1 MKREILVFLIGKI
14 FLDVI
19 CRHLCILF
27 ISVSLFGASKSLF
40 IPPNFNK
47 VNLKFFFGYVREAN
61 WIRKQKKN
69 PLISRRSGSL
79 NQSQYFV
86 HDVTQILR
94 NQNFNAKKP
103 TVLYVHG
110 WTQSPDAETSQLLI
124 KAYLKRG
131 DYNILILDWSDYS
144 MGLYSSA
151 MIRISKI
158 SRIFG
163 RALLRLFDKGLSS
176 KSFHCVGHSFGAHA
190 CGIMGRELFQIS
202 NRKHKLG
209 RLAH

>member
-1 MKREILVFLIGKI
+1 MHFVHFSIIVWCFQISIYSAKFQQSELEILLRV
-14 FLDVI
+14 
-19 CRHLCILF
+19 CER
-27 ISVSLFGASKSLF
+27 SKL
-40 IPPNFNK
+40 NK
-47 VNLKFFFGYVREAN
+47 KT
-61 WIRKQKKN
+61 KKN

-94 NQNFNAKKP
+94 NQNFNAKKA

-124 KAYLKRG
+124 NAYLKRG
-131 DYNILILDWSDYS
+131 DYNILVLDWSDYS

-163 RALLRLFDKGLSS
+163 RALLRLFDKGLNS

-209 RLAH
+209 RLAHLTLILHCR